1 MSLLSSIVTLI
12 GGWTCSDVMVGGGF
26 FPPCIIILW
35 SEFVFWG
42 CILYLRV
49 TVVIFDFWTTIFI
62 SGFHAK
68 TRLTSRVQFF
78 QLIFNAKYLLRGFCK
93 YTKSLF
99 WVAWIHVWGWGN
111 MVCGGLGPPPPH
123 PPPIARRLFIGFQNL
138 PQPKSHFQRPK
149 LKFKWPFC
157 YKKYVSQQNYVFK
170 IKLPLL

>member
-12 GGWTCSDVMVGGGF
+12 GGWTCSDVMVGGGL

-111 MVCGGLGPPPPH
+111 MVCGGVRTTSSPPTPKFV
-123 PPPIARRLFIGFQNL
+123 PPIYRFLKKFSL
-138 PQPKSHFQRPK
+138 PKIKFSM
-149 LKFKWPFC
+149 LKIKISLM
-157 YKKYVSQQNYVFK
+157 VSQQLVVLSND
-170 IKLPLL
+170 L